1 MSTFRK
7 LGFAVAMIAGAGL
20 SASALAQTTTYEVKQ
35 GEVLSVVGNSL
46 RVKTPEGVRQI
57 NVPEDFRFLT
67 DGQSLSVHQLKPG
80 MKLTAAIATTQTP
93 IEIVTT
99 ELVNA
104 EVINA
109 NGMSVVVKD
118 QNGDQKIFTKD
129 DFAGRD
135 LAVYK
140 DGKPASSFDFRKGD
154 RITALIMKEGP
165 PLVLEEKRI
174 IAAAQNPPPP
184 APAKALPAAAQPP
197 PPPPPA
203 EPAPEPKKTLPKT
216 ASPWPLV
223 GIAGLAL
230 VGIGAMLTIARRLA
244 A

>member
-1 MSTFRK
+1 MSTLRK
-7 LGFAVAMIAGAGL
+7 LGAAAAMIAGAAL
-20 SASALAQTTTYEVKQ
+20 SASTLAQTTTYEVKQ
-35 GEVLSVVGNSL
+35 GEVISVDGNSL

-57 NVPEDFRFLT
+57 HVPDDFRFLT

-104 EVINA
+104 EVINTT
-109 NGMSVVVKD
+109 GMSVVVKD
-118 QNGDQKIFTKD
+118 QNGDQKIFTKE

-135 LAVYK
+135 LAIYK

-154 RITALIMKEGP
+154 RISALIMKEGP
-165 PLVLEEKRI
+165 PLVLEERRI
-174 IAAAQNPPPP
+174 VAAAQPAPP
-184 APAKALPAAAQPP
+184 APAKAMPAAQTPP

-203 EPAPEPKKTLPKT
+203 APEPKKTLPKT
-216 ASPWPLV
+216 ASSWPVV
-223 GIAGLAL
+223 GIAGLTL
-230 VGIGAMLTIARRLA
+230 LGLGAAATFLRRLA